1 MSVNGERGLQV
12 QDLMSD
18 RGVFLRSREG
28 SQYQREELAVTLE
41 HGDWIRFGDVEF
53 LVTLVPTSKSR

>member
-1 MSVNGERGLQV
+1 M

-18 RGVFLRSREG
+18 RGVFMRSGDRGQYRREDG
-28 SQYQREELAVTLE
+28 VIELK

-53 LVTLVPTSKSR
+53 LLTVVPGGK